1 MVLEYSEILKRFD
14 KRVVSLWKEFEVE
27 IHASI
32 LDHGHGRGTHPE
44 IIQGG
49 RRGLDTM

>member
-14 KRVVSLWKEFEVE
+14 ERVVSLWKEFEVE

-32 LDHGHGRGTHPE
+32 LDHG
-44 IIQGG
+44 
-49 RRGLDTM
+49 RGLYSVVYVHILK

>member
-32 LDHGHGRGTHPE
+32 LDHGRGTHPE